1 MKHSTPST
9 AMLPCSGR
17 SADMAKF
24 KVAVQRTY
32 VERIVFDIEAET
44 EAEAKNIA
52 FADAVPLADKEDA
65 WEHVRNF
72 AETLI
77 VKE

>member
-1 MKHSTPST
+1 
-9 AMLPCSGR
+9 
-17 SADMAKF
+17 MAKY

-44 EAEAKNIA
+44 EAEAKSMA

-72 AETLI
+72 VETVI
-77 VKE
+77 VKDN